1 MCLVAKPI
9 VDGLERK
16 LNGKASVIRFDV
28 MSRVGRQAAARFG
41 VRAVPTLI
49 LINGDGEALLTQV
62 GLPRPGEVQAQV
74 DELIL
79 TYAR

>member
-1 MCLVAKPI
+1 M
-9 VDGLERK
+9 DGLERN
-16 LNGKASVIRFDV
+16 LNGKASVMRLDV

-49 LINGDGEALLTQV
+49 LVDGNGEVVLTQV
-62 GLPRPGEVQAQV
+62 GRLKPRDVQTRV

-79 TYAR
+79 TDGR